1 MPTTKTRP
9 RPKRTRTKNTSHR
22 PTLALSTLPAQDLD
36 LEPGKEHLVCPDC
49 RRPCPITGLRSPKL
63 VPHDGQHRARR
74 CIGSNRDVLVDVT
87 VEDWR
92 QHLDGAFRD
101 ADCRRS
107 RRQFYK
113 PMPGPATP
121 IHRIGR
127 PSADSALA
135 AYRAHRK
142 QCDACTS
149 RGGCVTGTGLVIDYT
164 ELQRQERAAQL
175 QAKPMPKRRAAE
187 WAAVTPAVKATA
199 IRRVR
204 HELDATQ
211 RQITSKLDRFERAR
225 LDNQIGELR
234 ETLRRLQ

>member
-1 MPTTKTRP
+1 MSTTETRP

-22 PTLALSTLPAQDLD
+22 PALALSALPAQDLD

-49 RRPCPITGLRSPKL
+49 RMPCPITGLRSPKL
-63 VPHDGQHRARR
+63 VPHDGQHRAQR
-74 CIGSNRDVLVDVT
+74 CIGSNRTVLVDVT

-92 QHLDGAFRD
+92 QQLDGVFRD
-101 ADCRRS
+101 ADSRRS

-121 IHRIGR
+121 LHRIGR
-127 PSADSALA
+127 PSAESALA

-149 RGGCVTGTGLVIDYT
+149 RGGCLTGTGLAIGYA
-164 ELQRQERAAQL
+164 ELQRQERATRL

-199 IRRVR
+199 VRRVR
-204 HELDATQ
+204 DELDATV
-211 RQITSKLDRFERAR
+211 RQISSKLDRCEREQ
-225 LDNQIGELR
+225 LDIRIAELK
-234 ETLRRLQ
+234 ETLRRMR